1 MEIIGRIC
9 EWNWENS
16 SENVLV
22 EVNTL
27 IRKVTRFQDLFIYLF
42 FTARGE
48 SLSDAVL
55 LKE

>member
-55 LKE
+55 LKK